1 MATKYPLD
9 MLITARKIR
18 EDNAQRSVV
27 SARNEL
33 NALRENIENKKVE
46 VQHYEEWRK
55 EEEVRRFIEIQN
67 TTLSQKE
74 MDKFKWG
81 IAALKARTLE
91 LEEEV
96 MNMEAKIPE
105 LEQKIDDA
113 IRVHKEAISEREKI
127 EEHKQKWIE
136 DLRKENDRLED
147 LELEEF
153 RTKDSND
160 ELDEYEF
167 EE

>member
-1 MATKYPLD
+1 

-33 NALRENIENKKVE
+33 NTLLENIENKKVE

-96 MNMEAKIPE
+96 MNMQAKIPE
-105 LEQKIDDA
+105 VEQKIDEA
-113 IRVHKEAISEREKI
+113 IRVHKETIREREKI

-136 DLRKENDRLED
+136 ELRKESDRLED